1 MAESALMAGLIQL
14 PATYDPVVNREE
26 SFARLDDVVSQ
37 MLDVNC
43 LQFQHGNWPSQG
55 PFCINESITVN
66 DPGLGTQPLIR
77 LDDQGKVNSGI
88 ALLQMAAVQVAEYR
102 PREIT
107 VRYPHFVNLVQSQ
120 LEQQFDA
127 AEIFRRGFT
136 IHTTLLPHIQDAA
149 EDALTR
155 GMSRLQNTGVNTGSI
170 VVTDPNTGAVRAM
183 VGSPD
188 FANDEIDGQVNGA
201 LTFQQPGSSIKLVV
215 YTAALEGVDR
225 NGDGRLSSDEYLT
238 PASILWDVPTTY
250 PTIPPYTPVNFDR
263 RFHGPISVR
272 SALQNS
278 YNVAAVKAFDF
289 IGPEK
294 FTDVASRLG
303 LRFAEGAEVGLA
315 SALGANDVLLIDMM
329 KAYGTL
335 ANGGQSIPLIVIEQ
349 VTEKANDGSER
360 LVTLPERPQAQQ
372 VISPQVA
379 YLMQSILSDDTAR
392 AEAFGTNSALTLPGF
407 PTRDWVAVK
416 TGTSN
421 GSRDLWTMGFTRNF
435 VVGVWLGTVDN
446 SETFGASG
454 FTAAAPVWQEVMNAA
469 MARVPGDARG
479 PFRNP
484 GGLVAPEVC
493 GDTGTLADA
502 NCITRKAELV
512 IQSQMP
518 PPADQA
524 FVQTIEVDT
533 WTQLRSNEFCP
544 ESTEVKT
551 FANIGD
557 PTAVSWL
564 NNTGE
569 GRAFAG
575 RIGLPI
581 PMENAPVAACELG
594 TVRPTARIIQPFGNQ
609 TITGTVPVTGQVTAP
624 DFNRYQ
630 LEYASV
636 QAPDNFQIIG
646 DFSTTQQPNAGSVLG
661 QWDTTTVPNG
671 TYIVRLMAFSNSGG
685 WVQHAVQPVNIN
697 NAQPTPVPVI
707 QPTPA
712 GISTPLPFDPV
723 GTPTLA
729 SQVLP
734 LATPTLDPLR

>member
-1 MAESALMAGLIQL
+1 
-14 PATYDPVVNREE
+14 
-26 SFARLDDVVSQ
+26 
-37 MLDVNC
+37 
-43 LQFQHGNWPSQG
+43 
-55 PFCINESITVN
+55 
-66 DPGLGTQPLIR
+66 
-77 LDDQGKVNSGI
+77 
-88 ALLQMAAVQVAEYR
+88 
-102 PREIT
+102 
-107 VRYPHFVNLVQSQ
+107 
-120 LEQQFDA
+120 
-127 AEIFRRGFT
+127 
-136 IHTTLLPHIQDAA
+136 
-149 EDALTR
+149 
-155 GMSRLQNTGVNTGSI
+155 
-170 VVTDPNTGAVRAM
+170 
-183 VGSPD
+183 
-188 FANDEIDGQVNGA
+188 
-201 LTFQQPGSSIKLVV
+201 
-215 YTAALEGVDR
+215 
-225 NGDGRLSSDEYLT
+225 
-238 PASILWDVPTTY
+238 
-250 PTIPPYTPVNFDR
+250 
-263 RFHGPISVR
+263 
-272 SALQNS
+272 
-278 YNVAAVKAFDF
+278 
-289 IGPEK
+289 
-294 FTDVASRLG
+294 
-303 LRFAEGAEVGLA
+303 
-315 SALGANDVLLIDMM
+315 
-329 KAYGTL
+329 
-335 ANGGQSIPLIVIEQ
+335 
-349 VTEKANDGSER
+349 
-360 LVTLPERPQAQQ
+360 
-372 VISPQVA
+372 
-379 YLMQSILSDDTAR
+379 
-392 AEAFGTNSALTLPGF
+392 
-407 PTRDWVAVK
+407 
-416 TGTSN
+416 
-421 GSRDLWTMGFTRNF
+421 
-435 VVGVWLGTVDN
+435 
-446 SETFGASG
+446 
-454 FTAAAPVWQEVMNAA
+454 MNAA